1 MLAILV
7 RNLSSESLRN
17 KTSYCNYL
25 KPTLAIHPFFL
36 VSESM
41 KTCPE
46 KKNPRQASSLSSIL
60 FSLAMAD
67 SQRHWV
73 IGQTRKIFFLPVG
86 ISPSRLTLQD
96 ILINLHQTRTS
107 YNNEKW
113 FSEALHSVNRNSL
126 IERKAIS
133 PLKCS
138 PCRNLFR
145 PCCKLVFFICLIFSF
160 FFLRLQGSG
169 IIVRSEY
176 YNLIRGKLEALC

>member
-7 RNLSSESLRN
+7 RNLSTSSESLRN
-17 KTSYCNYL
+17 KTSFCNYL

-46 KKNPRQASSLSSIL
+46 KKIRQASSLSSIP

-73 IGQTRKIFFLPVG
+73 IGQTRKIFFFLPVG

-96 ILINLHQTRTS
+96 ILINLHSTRTS

-113 FSEALHSVNRNSL
+113 FSEALHSVNRSSL
-126 IERKAIS
+126 IERKAIFPPQVQPVQK
-133 PLKCS
+133 PL
-138 PCRNLFR
+138 PAL
-145 PCCKLVFFICLIFSF
+145 LQVSF
-160 FFLRLQGSG
+160 FYLFNFFFFFSSPAGFGDHCALRVL
-169 IIVRSEY
+169 
-176 YNLIRGKLEALC
+176 

>member
-113 FSEALHSVNRNSL
+113 FSEALHSVNRSSL
-126 IERKAIS
+126 IERKAIFPPQVQPVQK
-133 PLKCS
+133 PL
-138 PCRNLFR
+138 PAL
-145 PCCKLVFFICLIFSF
+145 LQVSF
-160 FFLRLQGSG
+160 FYLCNFFFFFFACRVRGSLCAQS
-169 IIVRSEY
+169 II
-176 YNLIRGKLEALC
+176 I